1 MEIRE
6 LMTSIYATQIRRG
19 TIEDNTEIDEFVNK
33 IKEEAGELVE
43 ASYIVDDTTDL
54 LTECWDVI
62 FCTMNLMSHIET
74 DKRILEVMDYVIKKN
89 ELRADYG
96 VK

>member
-33 IKEEAGELVE
+33 IKEEAGELIE

>member
-19 TIEDNTEIDEFVNK
+19 TIEDKTEIDEFVNK
-33 IKEEAGELVE
+33 IKEEAGELIE
-43 ASYIVDDTTDL
+43 ASYIVDDTTVL
-54 LTECWDVI
+54 LSECWDVI

-96 VK
+96 V

>member
-33 IKEEAGELVE
+33 IKEEVGELIE
-43 ASYIVDDTTDL
+43 ASYIVDEATGL
-54 LTECWDVI
+54 LSECWDVI
-62 FCTMNLMSHIET
+62 FCAMNLMSHI
-74 DKRILEVMDYVIKKN
+74 KRIKES
-89 ELRADYG
+89 
-96 VK
+96 

>member
-6 LMTSIYATQIRRG
+6 LMTRIYATQVKRG
-19 TIEDNTEIDEFVNK
+19 TIKDETEMSEFVDK
-33 IKEEAGELVE
+33 LTEELSEVKEA
-43 ASYIVDDTTDL
+43 AYIVDDTTNL

-74 DKRILEVMDYVIKKN
+74 DKRILEIMDYVIKKN
-89 ELRADYG
+89 ELRSEYG
-96 VK
+96 V

>member
-19 TIEDNTEIDEFVNK
+19 TIKDKTEIDEFVNK
-33 IKEEAGELVE
+33 IKEEVGELIE
-43 ASYIVDDTTDL
+43 ASYIVDETTGL
-54 LTECWDVI
+54 LSECWDVI
-62 FCTMNLMSHIET
+62 FCAMNLMSHIET